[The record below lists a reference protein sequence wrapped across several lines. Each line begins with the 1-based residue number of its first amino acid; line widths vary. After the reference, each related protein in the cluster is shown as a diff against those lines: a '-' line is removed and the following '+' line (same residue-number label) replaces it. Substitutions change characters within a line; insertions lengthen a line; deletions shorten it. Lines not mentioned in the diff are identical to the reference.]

1 VELGRGRIGHV
12 QAAAR
17 AYRYLLLHL
26 RAPDAALLARE
37 LMVEPVVR
45 ARPTLAHCY
54 PPARPCVARQQ
65 SAALACAS
73 WQLHGLSRS
82 IMQPC
87 R

>member
-45 ARPTLAHCY
+45 ARP
-54 PPARPCVARQQ
+54 CVARQQ